1 MQTQLLSGHRR
12 WAGMW
17 PATLPGLV
25 APVFLREETGQMGK
39 PQLKGRPQGASQS
52 QDALCGAE
60 CRLWPD
66 VGWYHLI
73 STKNYLLNIIMLFWL
88 Y

>member
-1 MQTQLLSGHRR
+1 
-12 WAGMW
+12 MW
-17 PATLPGLV
+17 PATLPGLA

-39 PQLKGRPQGASQS
+39 PQSPKADHKGPPQS

>member
-1 MQTQLLSGHRR
+1 
-12 WAGMW
+12 
-17 PATLPGLV
+17 
-25 APVFLREETGQMGK
+25 MGK
-39 PQLKGRPQGASQS
+39 PQSPKADHKGPPQS
-52 QDALCGAE
+52 QGALCGAE

-66 VGWYHLI
+66 MGWYYLI